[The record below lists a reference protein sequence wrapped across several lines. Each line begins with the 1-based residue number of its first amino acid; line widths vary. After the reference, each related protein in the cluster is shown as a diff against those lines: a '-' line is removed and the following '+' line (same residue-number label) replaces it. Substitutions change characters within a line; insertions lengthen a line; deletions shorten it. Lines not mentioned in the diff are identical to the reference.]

1 MKKILKYPLILLVGI
16 AALAGWLGL
25 SFLGWV
31 MTPEGRLE
39 KDNHPQGPHDAD
51 YARQQ
56 AKIHR
61 INYNRLREK
70 TNRTAAEHDDM
81 LRELYQVRWWENAA
95 YHNQAR
101 AAQ

>member
-31 MTPEGRLE
+31 MTPE
-39 KDNHPQGPHDAD
+39 GPHDAD